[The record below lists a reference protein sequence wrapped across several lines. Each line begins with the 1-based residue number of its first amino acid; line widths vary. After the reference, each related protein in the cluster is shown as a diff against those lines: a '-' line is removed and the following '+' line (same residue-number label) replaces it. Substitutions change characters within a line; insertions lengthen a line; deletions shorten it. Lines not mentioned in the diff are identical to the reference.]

1 MSVGRHKRRQ
11 LCGRHLRSIC
21 SILTRCRIVLGFP
34 RRYEISQVGCQ
45 DGSWSHRNAASCIS
59 GCDGA
64 LNVQPLSLIS
74 SEYDKVY
81 LKPTARHTAGK
92 SFDLVITRNGDG
104 LSTPRNCSRVVCE
117 CVGVSTCEGAKKAA
131 VQPWSSLV
139 FFIRVHGS
147 GHSCI
152 VLLRCIITP
161 TPPTLPG
168 CMRFQPTQSDES
180 IFLHLPADGYILL
193 PCLPSSLRTTVQNLN
208 GSIALFSNLYY
219 EIIVEYRSSLLTQNL
234 RACHDWFSE
243 MQTRCGMVVAAR
255 GRLTCAASVRE
266 LLVFVHSQLLNSS
279 T

>member
-81 LKPTARHTAGK
+81 LKPTARHAAGK
-92 SFDLVITRNGDG
+92 SFDLVITRNCDG
-104 LSTPRNCSRVVCE
+104 LGTPRNCSRVVCE

-139 FFIRVHGS
+139 
-147 GHSCI
+147 
-152 VLLRCIITP
+152 
-161 TPPTLPG
+161 PG
-168 CMRFQPTQSDES
+168 PRQWAQ
-180 IFLHLPADGYILL
+180 
-193 PCLPSSLRTTVQNLN
+193 
-208 GSIALFSNLYY
+208 LY
-219 EIIVEYRSSLLTQNL
+219 
-234 RACHDWFSE
+234 
-243 MQTRCGMVVAAR
+243 
-255 GRLTCAASVRE
+255 CAAEVHNNANTTNIAWLHAFPTDTVR
-266 LLVFVHSQLLNSS
+266 
-279 T
+279 